1 MARIRS
7 VHPGLW
13 TDEDFVGLS
22 EASQIFLIGLGTEAD
37 DFGLFDWKPTTLRIR
52 LRPSKDGSV
61 EPLLA
66 ELVAAKWVRMY
77 EMNGRKLGAIRNF
90 CHHQSPRFPK
100 NLFPFTRE
108 IGTFVGLT
116 PADAAKAC
124 AQDDPLQRNVES
136 EGVKEPPFRTERSG
150 EELSGE
156 EKKETMSADADGV
169 PSSKPKAQENRYPAD
184 FEQFWTA
191 YGKRENSPKPKAF
204 KAWKRTAS
212 IRPPLP
218 ELLRCVAS
226 YLSFLAV
233 ESKKRRAEFP
243 KKHHVTWLN
252 DNSWE
257 PYVVAP
263 SPVLSLEDKRARD
276 AERADTETWEAELEA
291 ARIRQ
296 GA

>member
-1 MARIRS
+1 MTGRWFRFYDSVVDDPKVQRLPDQAFRAWVNLMCVASKNDGKISTDLQNVAFALRVNLNKARDVLQILQS
-7 VHPGLW
+7 AGLIERFETGW
-13 TDEDFVGLS
+13 QPHNWSTRQY
-22 EASQIFLIGLGTEAD
+22 ASDSSAE
-37 DFGLFDWKPTTLRIR
+37 RMRR
-52 LRPSKDGSV
+52 LR
-61 EPLLA
+61 
-66 ELVAAKWVRMY
+66 AKV
-77 EMNGRKLGAIRNF
+77 
-90 CHHQSPRFPK
+90 
-100 NLFPFTRE
+100 
-108 IGTFVGLT
+108 VT
-116 PADAAKAC
+116 PDVTVDVTSHVQNSDAV
-124 AQDDPLQRNVES
+124 DS
-136 EGVKEPPFRTERSG
+136 EQNRTEQ
-150 EELSGE
+150 
-156 EKKETMSADADGV
+156 KETMSADADGV
-169 PSSKPKAQENRYPAD
+169 VPIPKPKAQENRYPAD

-191 YGKRENSPKPKAF
+191 YGRRENSPKPKAF

-226 YLSFLAV
+226 YLSFLAI

-257 PYVVAP
+257 AHMIAP

-276 AERADTETWEAELEA
+276 AERAATETWEAELEA